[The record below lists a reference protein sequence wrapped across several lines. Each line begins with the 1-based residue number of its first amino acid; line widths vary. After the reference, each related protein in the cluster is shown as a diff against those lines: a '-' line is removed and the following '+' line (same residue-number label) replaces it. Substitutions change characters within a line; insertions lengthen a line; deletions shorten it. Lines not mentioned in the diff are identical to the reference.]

1 MVHAPVWM
9 MVALGHLA
17 PAVPQRVVPT
27 RAPVLLGASLH
38 IAAAPSAPLTLAH
51 GPLLAQNRHRRR
63 SEPESLPVTPT
74 APPATPTA
82 APATPPATTA
92 TTEAAASPAAQVT
105 PSAPASS
112 TATTTTTTT
121 TPPAACEEC
130 DIDPE
135 AFREAQRN
143 SRYVRRTRERI
154 LRTHRAFGIAA
165 WGTMI
170 ATEVLGTIQ
179 LINQDTWLGRGACA
193 SDPNSFGCRQSSLI
207 TGLHQGFAFTTV
219 GLYLTAGV
227 LAAGAPDP
235 ENASEGDGGPERR
248 LRLHKVLAWV
258 HGGGMILLPILGILS
273 HYPQIVGATSAE
285 SRDDFAR
292 AMRSVHAIVGYTTLT
307 TLTIAGV
314 LEF

>member
-1 MVHAPVWM
+1 M
-9 MVALGHLA
+9 MMAIGHLA

-27 RAPVLLGASLH
+27 RDPVLLGASLH
-38 IAAAPSAPLTLAH
+38 IADVPAAPLTLAH
-51 GPLLAQNRHRRR
+51 GPLLAQNRNRRR
-63 SEPESLPVTPT
+63 SGSESLPV
-74 APPATPTA
+74 APAPA
-82 APATPPATTA
+82 APAATTTTST
-92 TTEAAASPAAQVT
+92 TTEVPASPAAQVT
-105 PSAPASS
+105 SSATTAAP
-112 TATTTTTTT
+112 TTTTTPATTTTTTT
-121 TPPAACEEC
+121 TSATPPAACEDC
-130 DIDPE
+130 DIDPD

-207 TGLHQGFAFTTV
+207 TGMHEGLAFTTV

-235 ENASEGDGGPERR
+235 ENASEGDGSPERR

-273 HYPQIVGATSAE
+273 HYPQIVGATSTE
-285 SRDDFAR
+285 SREDFAR
-292 AMRSVHAIVGYTTLT
+292 AMRSIHAIVGYTTLT

>member
-17 PAVPQRVVPT
+17 PA
-27 RAPVLLGASLH
+27 
-38 IAAAPSAPLTLAH
+38 APLTLAH

-130 DIDPE
+130 DIDPD